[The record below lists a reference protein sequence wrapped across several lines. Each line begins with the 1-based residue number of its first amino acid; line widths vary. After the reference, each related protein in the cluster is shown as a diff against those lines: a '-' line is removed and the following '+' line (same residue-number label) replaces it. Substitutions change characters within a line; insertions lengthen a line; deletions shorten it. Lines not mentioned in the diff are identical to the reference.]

1 MLNIMK
7 AALEKEGLI
16 AEIHNNAVDV
26 FRDWSYAS
34 GADTTT
40 SWYNPADDIID
51 VYSDVMT
58 IAMTGTAIIA
68 KDERGIT
75 VAFELIE
82 DGDIDAAAAGMACTI
97 AGILPERDIAAER
110 AEARADY
117 LILMECYA

>member
-16 AEIHNNAVDV
+16 AEIHNNAVEV

-40 SWYNPADDIID
+40 SWYNPADDIIEA
-51 VYSDVMT
+51 YSDVMA
-58 IAMTGTAIIA
+58 IAVTGTAFIA

-75 VAFELIE
+75 VAFVPIE
-82 DGDIDAAAAGMACTI
+82 DGDIEVAAAGMACAI
-97 AGILPERDIAAER
+97 ADILPDRDIAAEH

-117 LILMECYA
+117 LMECYA